1 MTEGV
6 QFNEWRPSRYEPR
19 DQKSKM
25 IERVI
30 TLSGGLIQNE
40 RQASYVLLGFV
51 AIGIMVSLFLFFG
64 GGPGLPSEEQILR
77 DTPRPP
83 IIR

>member
-1 MTEGV
+1 MPEGV
-6 QFNEWRPSRYEPR
+6 QFNEWRPPRYESP
-19 DQKSKM
+19 KSKM

-51 AIGIMVSLFLFFG
+51 VISIMVSLFLFFG
-64 GGPGLPSEEQILR
+64 GGPELPSEEQILR
-77 DTPRPP
+77 DTPATP
-83 IIR
+83 IRR

>member
-1 MTEGV
+1 MPEDV
-6 QFNEWRPSRYEPR
+6 QFNEWRPPRYESP
-19 DQKSKM
+19 KSKM

-51 AIGIMVSLFLFFG
+51 VLGIIVSLFLFFG
-64 GGPGLPSEEQILR
+64 GDARPSVSPDDLR
-77 DTPRPP
+77 LTPSSETIPR
-83 IIR
+83 